1 MVPSKREGGVA
12 MTHEKIGKVLAEHG
26 KWLADE
32 GGSRA
37 NLSGANLS
45 RANLSRADLSR
56 ANLSEANLSRANLS
70 EANLSRADL
79 SMANLSRANLSMANL
94 SRADLW
100 RADLQKSAYSPAVL
114 LRANWSELPPT
125 LTLELMRHDAEA
137 LPDPASMTVWAK
149 GGPCPF
155 AGRERDFYFC
165 EDKKLWKPGK
175 PKLRGW
181 ALWEALAAEKK
192 IKITK
197 GDK

>member
-1 MVPSKREGGVA
+1 MTREEIV
-12 MTHEKIGKVLAEHG
+12 KVLTEHK
-26 KWLADE
+26 KWLASE
-32 GGSRA
+32 GDSWADLSGANLSWA

-45 RANLSRADLSR
+45 GANLSWANLSGANLSWANLSRADLSGADLSG
-56 ANLSEANLSRANLS
+56 ANLSGANLSWANLS
-70 EANLSRADL
+70 
-79 SMANLSRANLSMANL
+79 
-94 SRADLW
+94 

-114 LRANWSELPPT
+114 LRANWGELPPT

-155 AGRERDFYFC
+155 DGRERDFYFC

-181 ALWEALAAEKK
+181 ALWEALAAAKK
-192 IKITK
+192 IKITGK
-197 GDK
+197 DK